1 MGVAAKDPVPDPP
14 GASASGHKDGAA
26 SLPHPP
32 GTVGHKRQVLRVT
45 EEKRGLVT
53 LTLMRSGPPGWGGVQ
68 EGDLGDTGRNT
79 PISAPVLADL
89 ITLVATVLSSYY
101 VPDWRTEGP
110 LAFNVRS

>member
-53 LTLMRSGPPGWGGVQ
+53 LTLMRSGPQGGEESRKVTWATQ
-68 EGDLGDTGRNT
+68 GET
-79 PISAPVLADL
+79 PQLVLQSWQ
-89 ITLVATVLSSYY
+89 T
-101 VPDWRTEGP
+101 
-110 LAFNVRS
+110 